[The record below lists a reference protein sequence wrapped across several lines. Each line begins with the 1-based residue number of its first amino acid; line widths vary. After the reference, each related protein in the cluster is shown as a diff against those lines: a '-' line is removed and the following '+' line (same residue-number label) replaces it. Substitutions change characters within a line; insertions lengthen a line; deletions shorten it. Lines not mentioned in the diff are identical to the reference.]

1 MLKHRS
7 SPPFG
12 PQVSPFHL
20 RPIPFLEQK
29 PSTYESAPLRS
40 RSPRNIANGRSYRT
54 TSMQAALP
62 AGAPTSHPDEP
73 RLLPS
78 DKPVAPRCS
87 PTCNENAGCFTKCAS
102 RCHNAFN
109 VDGYT
114 AYQRTERFPSFLRR
128 SAFSLKAVNR
138 CQRTGAVYPLLN
150 GPGRFP
156 FLPGP
161 LLFFRRFPEAP
172 PLTTKKPPSASPG
185 GPAVSGFRRRP

>member
-1 MLKHRS
+1 
-7 SPPFG
+7 
-12 PQVSPFHL
+12 
-20 RPIPFLEQK
+20 
-29 PSTYESAPLRS
+29 
-40 RSPRNIANGRSYRT
+40 
-54 TSMQAALP
+54 MQAALP

-138 CQRTGAVYPLLN
+138 RQRTGAVYPLLN

-161 LLFFRRFPEAP
+161 LLLSNEQGAEVR
-172 PLTTKKPPSASPG
+172 SPD
-185 GPAVSGFRRRP
+185 GPAPFIGRSSTQPRNGSPHASLKRKSRPVHHQAAQPFQVFAEDLRPSCRICARTGCCSSPASFPRCRCRNRPADR

>member
-12 PQVSPFHL
+12 PQVSPFSLAAH
-20 RPIPFLEQK
+20 PFSWAKTVNIRKRTAEK
-29 PSTYESAPLRS
+29 PVFAHVAS
-40 RSPRNIANGRSYRT
+40 GRAYRT
-54 TSMQAALP
+54 ASVQAALP
-62 AGAPTSHPDEP
+62 AKAPTSHPDES
-73 RLLPS
+73 RLLSS

-161 LLFFRRFPEAP
+161 LLFSGVFPKLVP
-172 PLTTKKPPSASPG
+172 
-185 GPAVSGFRRRP
+185 

>member
-12 PQVSPFHL
+12 PQVSPFSLAAH
-20 RPIPFLEQK
+20 PFLGQK

-40 RSPRNIANGRSYRT
+40 RSPRNVASGRSYRT
-54 TSMQAALP
+54 VSVQAALP
-62 AGAPTSHPDEP
+62 ARAPTSHPDEP
-73 RLLPS
+73 RLLSS

-87 PTCNENAGCFTKCAS
+87 PTCNENAGRFTKCAS

-138 CQRTGAVYPLLN
+138 RQRTGAVYPLLN

-161 LLFFRRFPEAP
+161 LLFSDVFRVIGQKVCPVLGVDA
-172 PLTTKKPPSASPG
+172 G
-185 GPAVSGFRRRP
+185 QRPFFIE

>member
-12 PQVSPFHL
+12 PQVSPFSLAAH
-20 RPIPFLEQK
+20 PFSWAECAKAYIPTGSDTARK
-29 PSTYESAPLRS
+29 WHRNSAQALTQAYIRATITIRRS
-40 RSPRNIANGRSYRT
+40 HNPDTRNTRSAFRT
-54 TSMQAALP
+54 
-62 AGAPTSHPDEP
+62 
-73 RLLPS
+73 
-78 DKPVAPRCS
+78 DKPPS
-87 PTCNENAGCFTKCAS
+87 PSVLGNETAGCFTKCAS

-138 CQRTGAVYPLLN
+138 RQRTGAVYPLLN

-161 LLFFRRFPEAP
+161 LLFSSLPAP
-172 PLTTKKPPSASPG
+172 
-185 GPAVSGFRRRP
+185 RPQAPQAT

>member
-12 PQVSPFHL
+12 PQVSPFSLAAH
-20 RPIPFLEQK
+20 PFSWAK
-29 PSTYESAPLRS
+29 TVNIRK
-40 RSPRNIANGRSYRT
+40 RNIANGRSYRT
-54 TSMQAALP
+54 ASMQAALP

-138 CQRTGAVYPLLN
+138 RPRTGAVYPLLN

-161 LLFFRRFPEAP
+161 LLFSGVFPKLLP
-172 PLTTKKPPSASPG
+172 
-185 GPAVSGFRRRP
+185 